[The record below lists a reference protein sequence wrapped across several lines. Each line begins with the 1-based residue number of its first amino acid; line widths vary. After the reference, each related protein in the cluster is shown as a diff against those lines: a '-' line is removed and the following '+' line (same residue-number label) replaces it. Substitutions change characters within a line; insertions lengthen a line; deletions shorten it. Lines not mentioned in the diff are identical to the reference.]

1 MLHVVHVPIF
11 LHESVTVYAC
21 RPAEPAHALAYFECK
36 TQAIA
41 DRLARFQALLNV
53 CDILDEPDKIFR
65 VNVKVRNRPVIASV
79 VATTAAAAAAAA
91 ATVAAIVPVAC
102 KRCCG
107 RGRGGGCCCS
117 RGGGRCCSRGWM
129 DVS

>member
-1 MLHVVHVPIF
+1 MLHVVRVPVF
-11 LHESVTVYAC
+11 LHESVAVYAC
-21 RPAEPAHALAYFECK
+21 RPAEPAHALACFECK

-79 VATTAAAAAAAA
+79 VA
-91 ATVAAIVPVAC
+91 AAIVPVAG
-102 KRCCG
+102 KKRVPYVKRTGRCCG
-107 RGRGGGCCCS
+107 RGRGRGCCCS

-129 DVS
+129 DGS